1 MVGAEHELRG
11 GIDIFQRGKLCV
23 LVVRRAHPDV
33 IVGLLRPRGEH
44 AAIGGHRLRGI
55 ALAGIWQLRDLFTTQ
70 IDHGDAPRRGNR
82 HPASLPAI
90 RGRRLQRRLT
100 LQADIRAA
108 LRPEHLAGTG
118 YDRRLADHG
127 ERFDIRGALDRRILA
142 GCSLRS
148 VDTEHRAVGRAV
160 AVDDTVMRHRDT
172 VTRPQLHLR
181 RIGGRIHGFHIIGGP
196 DPHIA
201 RLDVDERRGVASDD
215 GPHIRFDGGVAV
227 FADGGGLDVA
237 GLRTFGDHGGAIML
251 GHVEPGRSGGDARVG
266 VPVAHVETGGLAV
279 FE

>member
-1 MVGAEHELRG
+1 MA
-11 GIDIFQRGKLCV
+11 
-23 LVVRRAHPDV
+23 
-33 IVGLLRPRGEH
+33 
-44 AAIGGHRLRGI
+44 
-55 ALAGIWQLRDLFTTQ
+55 
-70 IDHGDAPRRGNR
+70 
-82 HPASLPAI
+82 
-90 RGRRLQRRLT
+90 LQRRLT

-142 GCSLRS
+142 GRSLRS

-172 VTRPQLHLR
+172 ATRPQLHLR

-215 GPHIRFDGGVAV
+215 GPRIRFDGGVAV
-227 FADGGGLDVA
+227 FADGGGLDAA
-237 GLRTFGDHGGAIML
+237 GLRTFGDHGGASCWATSNRAA
-251 GHVEPGRSGGDARVG
+251 VEATPASASRLRTLKRAALRSLSEVTHT
-266 VPVAHVETGGLAV
+266 VPSSSCT
-279 FE
+279 